1 MPHVLGN
8 PNEAQIYTDSHWV
21 APFQQKISSTN
32 MDVNTWLGWYNASVY
47 ASRQRYGHAK
57 LYPQV
62 ISILHFR
69 YPIAMNMHICVWK
82 CPQTNTHTRVMYVY
96 ECEKHKRSA
105 NVRVRVPA
113 RTQTIHVWFWIWQDM
128 NIIKC
133 PYFRTQNCP
142 NVMVCTQH
150 QAPSHIFINLRL
162 YISA

>member
-82 CPQTNTHTRVMYVY
+82 CPQTNTHTHESCMFMNAKNTKEVRMCGCACPRAHRRFMYGSEY
-96 ECEKHKRSA
+96 DKIWILSNAHISERKI
-105 NVRVRVPA
+105 VRMSWYA
-113 RTQTIHVWFWIWQDM
+113 HNT
-128 NIIKC
+128 K
-133 PYFRTQNCP
+133 
-142 NVMVCTQH
+142 H
-150 QAPSHIFINLRL
+150 QAIYL
-162 YISA
+162 

>member
-82 CPQTNTHTRVMYVY
+82 CPQTNTHTHTRVMYVY

-105 NVRVRVPA
+105 KCAGA
-113 RTQTIHVWFWIWQDM
+113 RARAHTDDSCMVLNMTRYEYYQMPIFPNAKLSECHDM
-128 NIIKC
+128 HTTPSTK
-133 PYFRTQNCP
+133 PYIYKS
-142 NVMVCTQH
+142 
-150 QAPSHIFINLRL
+150 PSVH
-162 YISA
+162 